1 MYLVK
6 SICMENTFCGYFMQ
20 DIKQLLLKVERA
32 WLTWLVSVFRLS
44 DIILLGTETFGSTVQ

>member
-6 SICMENTFCGYFMQ
+6 SICMENTFCSYFMQ

-32 WLTWLVSVFRLS
+32 WLTWLVSVFRLG

>member
-1 MYLVK
+1 
-6 SICMENTFCGYFMQ
+6 MENTFGSYFMQ

-44 DIILLGTETFGSTVQ
+44 NIILLGTETFCSTVQ